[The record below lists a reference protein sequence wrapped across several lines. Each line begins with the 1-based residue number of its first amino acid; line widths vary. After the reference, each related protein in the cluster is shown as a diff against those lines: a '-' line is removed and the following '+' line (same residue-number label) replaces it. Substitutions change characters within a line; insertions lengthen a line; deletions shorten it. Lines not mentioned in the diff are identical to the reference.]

1 MHSNFAYA
9 YDVVEWLV
17 AHLAESRQMI
27 KADVL
32 GVDFWY
38 LGEKNSLNF
47 FFSSFTAFW
56 NKVFEINCIF
66 MVQS

>member
-47 FFSSFTAFW
+47 FFSSFTAF
-56 NKVFEINCIF
+56 
-66 MVQS
+66 

>member
-9 YDVVEWLV
+9 YDPKWLV

-38 LGEKNSLNF
+38 FGKKKQFKL
-47 FFSSFTAFW
+47 FSA
-56 NKVFEINCIF
+56 VLLLFEIKF
-66 MVQS
+66 LK

>member
-9 YDVVEWLV
+9 YDPKWLV

-38 LGEKNSLNF
+38 FGKKKQFKLLFQQFYCFLK
-47 FFSSFTAFW
+47 
-56 NKVFEINCIF
+56 
-66 MVQS
+66 